1 MAKAKAGDT
10 GEKVNKTRLV
20 EEALDTLGGDPGP
33 KDIQDY
39 IKQKHNLDL
48 KYALVASYKSTIKN
62 RRLKA
67 SGGGRRS
74 SGGSVDMNDLTTVKD
89 LLDRVGEGR
98 IHDMIQTIKALR
110 K

>member
-1 MAKAKAGDT
+1 MAKAKTGDT

-20 EEALDTLGGDPGP
+20 EEALDALGGDPGP

-62 RRLKA
+62 RRMKA
-67 SGGGRRS
+67 SGGRRGT
-74 SGGSVDMNDLTTVKD
+74 GGTVDMNDLTTVKD
-89 LLDRVGEGR
+89 LLDRVGEAR
-98 IHDMIQTIKALR
+98 IFDMIQTIKALR